1 MTDSHPPFTQDQIGV
16 SPVRFSST
24 GIFETHKDHM
34 VNPYAF
40 TQIPKVAQVEGLQF
54 TPQVKGQ
61 YPAIVLLHDRW
72 GLVTPIKEMALR
84 LACEGYV
91 VLVPN
96 LYGRQGGMVTA
107 NADVAQALMERLNE
121 NDALQDINASCEFLN
136 ANLAED
142 AALEQTK
149 RNLHAVVGLGMGG
162 ALAIRFACRRRRLKA
177 AVAFYSPIPGG
188 SETATQLWCP
198 LLYHAVDPEESVPDE
213 QVEEFRQ
220 VAEREGK
227 RVQVYRYPEAS
238 IGFGDE
244 TYKERYR
251 PDLAKQAWDTTI
263 AFLNSILQTT

>member
-1 MTDSHPPFTQDQIGV
+1 MTDSRPPFSPDQIGS

-40 TQIPKVAQVEGLQF
+40 TQVPKVAQVEGIQF
-54 TPQVKGQ
+54 TPQAKGQ

-72 GLVTPIKEMALR
+72 GLVTPVKEMALR

-121 NDALQDINASCEFLN
+121 DQVLQDINASCEFLN

-149 RNLHAVVGLGMGG
+149 RNLHGVVGLGMGG
-162 ALAIRFACRRRRLKA
+162 ALALRFACRRRRLKA
-177 AVAFYSPIPGG
+177 AVAFYSLIPDGP
-188 SETATQLWCP
+188 EIAKQLWCP
-198 LLYHAVDPEESVPDE
+198 VLYHAVAPEESAPDE
-213 QVEEFRQ
+213 QLEAFRQ

-227 RVQVYRYPEAS
+227 DVRIERYADAS
-238 IGFGDE
+238 IGFCDE

-263 AFLNSILQTT
+263 TFLNSILRAS